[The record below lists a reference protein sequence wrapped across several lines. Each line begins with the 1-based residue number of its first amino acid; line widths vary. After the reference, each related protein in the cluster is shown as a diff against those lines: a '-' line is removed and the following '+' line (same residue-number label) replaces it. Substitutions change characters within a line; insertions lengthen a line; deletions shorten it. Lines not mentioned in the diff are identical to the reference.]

1 MRGREGSFVLGK
13 EGKERGKIR
22 KKKFAAGRNR
32 LIEKEHGINEQLDYK
47 EGKGNNFKGS
57 NRKKGRTLQ
66 RISMSKPASRK
77 DG

>member
-32 LIEKEHGINEQLDYK
+32 LREKEHGVNEQLDYK
-47 EGKGNNFKGS
+47 EGKES
-57 NRKKGRTLQ
+57 
-66 RISMSKPASRK
+66 
-77 DG
+77 